1 MYTET
6 RNINLNDI
14 EMVMEAY
21 LENACAV
28 SPRGFLGGYRTHEN
42 ILYTV
47 MPEKIHGF
55 LIRGH
60 KWLSLRLLGLRNQ
73 KCC

>member
-1 MYTET
+1 MITET
-6 RNINLNDI
+6 RNTNPNDI

-21 LENACAV
+21 FENACAV
-28 SPRGFLGGYRTHEN
+28 SPRGFLGGCRAHEN

-47 MPEKIHGF
+47 MPEKVHGF

-60 KWLSLRLLGLRNQ
+60 KWLSLRLLGLCNQ